1 VTAPRDALSG
11 DSLDDVHSGEILP
24 SARVVERT
32 TASKRRWRSAISWGL
47 TIVFAL
53 ILTVVVQTWF
63 YKVYSIPSASMVPTL
78 LINDRVV
85 VSKLNKDPSRGDIIV
100 FNRPKDDPAGP
111 GEPSVLIK
119 RVIGLSGETVSFLNG
134 GVEIDGKKLREDY
147 LPKGTTTEPEGHS
160 VVHVPKGD
168 LLVLGDN
175 RRISQDGRTFG
186 PIPKSLIVGRAVL
199 RIWPPSRLGRL

>member
-1 VTAPRDALSG
+1 MTTDDVVEERDETSEPALS
-11 DSLDDVHSGEILP
+11 LEERERAEK
-24 SARVVERT
+24 AR
-32 TASKRRWRSAISWGL
+32 RRWRGAASWGI

-63 YKVYSIPSASMVPTL
+63 YKVYSIPSASMEPTL

-85 VSKLNKDPSRGDIIV
+85 VSKLNKDPGRGDIIV
-100 FNRPKDDPAGP
+100 FARPKNDPAGP

-119 RVIGLSGETVSFLNG
+119 RVIGLGGDTLSLVDGHVDING
-134 GVEIDGKKLREDY
+134 KQLQESY
-147 LPKGTTTEPEGHS
+147 LPKGTRTLQQSGGPTVWHI
-160 VVHVPKGD
+160 PKGD
-168 LLVLGDN
+168 LFVMGDN
-175 RRISQDGRTFG
+175 RSVSQDARAFG